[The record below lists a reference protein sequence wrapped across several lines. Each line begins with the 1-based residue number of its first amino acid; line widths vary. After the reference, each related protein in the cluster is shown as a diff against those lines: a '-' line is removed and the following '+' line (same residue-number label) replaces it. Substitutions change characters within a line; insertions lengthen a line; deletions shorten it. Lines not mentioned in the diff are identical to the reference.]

1 MKFKPRVLA
10 AASVFF
16 LFSAAGFS
24 KTAAAVAPRSQ
35 YDPIIKKVSSKHD
48 VPTALIHAVI
58 KAESNYDRYALS
70 EKGAMG
76 LMQLMPET
84 GKVYGVKNFFDP
96 AENIEGGAKYLRD
109 LIKLFKGKR
118 DLVAAAYNA
127 GQEAVKKYKGIPP
140 YAETKNYIKQIQASY
155 PKSYIRNRTIIY
167 KYYDSEGRLVLT
179 NDPNVYLL
187 NKPKSD

>member
-1 MKFKPRVLA
+1 MKFKSEVLA
-10 AASVFF
+10 VAAVF
-16 LFSAAGFS
+16 LVLSAAEPFEAGGS
-24 KTAAAVAPRSQ
+24 ADPRSQ
-35 YDPIIKKVSSKHD
+35 YDPIIKKISSKHD
-48 VPTALIHAVI
+48 VPTDLIHAVI

-84 GKVYGVKNFFDP
+84 GKIYGVKNFFDP
-96 AENIEGGAKYLRD
+96 AENIEGGAKYLKE

-140 YAETKNYIKQIQASY
+140 YPETKNYIRQIQASY
-155 PKSYIRNRTIIY
+155 PKTFIRNRTIIY

-179 NDPNVYLL
+179 NDPNIYLL
-187 NKPKSD
+187 NRPRLE